1 MMIKFTLRCAEDHRF
16 DSWFQSAA
24 AFDKL
29 QAAGMVTCG
38 LCGSSQVEK
47 ALMAPSLLSP
57 HNPDA
62 PPLTAARHPA
72 EQALA
77 EFRRRL
83 EAHSDYVGLNFAS
96 EARDMHHGLIPERSI
111 YGEACLEEARQLIEE
126 GVPVAPLPF
135 LPRRNS
141 N

>member
-1 MMIKFTLRCAEDHRF
+1 MIKFSLRCAEDHRF
-16 DSWFQSAA
+16 ESWFQSAA

-29 QAAGMVTCG
+29 HTAGRVTCA
-38 LCGSSQVEK
+38 LCGSSRVEK

-57 HNPDA
+57 QEPET
-62 PPLTAARHPA
+62 PTLTEARHPA

-77 EFRRRL
+77 EFRRRI
-83 EAHSDYVGLNFAS
+83 EAHSEYVGPDFANT
-96 EARDMHHGLIPERSI
+96 ARDMHHGLIPSHSI
-111 YGEACLEEARQLIEE
+111 YGEACLEEARQLIDD

-135 LPRRNS
+135 LPRRNT

>member
-1 MMIKFTLRCAEDHRF
+1 MIRFTLRCAEDHRF

-29 QAAGMVTCG
+29 HAAGRVTCG
-38 LCGSSQVEK
+38 LCGSSRVEK

-57 HNPDA
+57 QDPEA
-62 PPLTAARHPA
+62 PTLTAARHPA
-72 EQALA
+72 EKALA

-83 EAHSDYVGLNFAS
+83 EAHSEYVGPNFAS
-96 EARDMHHGLIPERSI
+96 TARDMHDGLIPERSI
-111 YGEACLEEARQLIEE
+111 YGEACLEEARQLIED
-126 GVPVAPLPF
+126 GIPVAPLPF